1 MNSRR
6 AAFSWRFSQLG
17 VISNDLLGRFA
28 EASIEPARGITLP
41 ESDDLNENP
50 LPFSDDT
57 GDKLC
62 EEKENNGGGGGIAF
76 CGAGDTGVFG
86 ELLLSITD
94 VNDLFISA
102 SKLVSSF
109 LCHILFVLS
118 AIKDNNLKIQYK
130 SIVYVHNNLRLG
142 TYIVKLV

>member
-1 MNSRR
+1 M
-6 AAFSWRFSQLG
+6 F
-17 VISNDLLGRFA
+17 GRFA
-28 EASIEPARGITLP
+28 EASIEPASGITLP
-41 ESDDLNENP
+41 ESDDLKENP

-62 EEKENNGGGGGIAF
+62 EEKENNGGGGGIPF
-76 CGAGDTGVFG
+76 WGAGDTGVFG

-94 VNDLFISA
+94 DNDLFISA
-102 SKLVSSF
+102 SKLFSSF

-142 TYIVKLV
+142 TYNS